1 MLIHFA
7 KWGNSL
13 ALRIPA
19 AHARQIGAYENG
31 RAELTVENGKLVVV
45 PIEPSPEFD
54 LDELVAQIT
63 DDNRHDEVSTG
74 AALGS
79 EFA

>member
-1 MLIHFA
+1 MLMQFA

-19 AHARQIGAYENG
+19 AYAKEIGAYENG
-31 RAELTVENGKLVVV
+31 KAEVTVENGKLVVKPV
-45 PIEPSPEFD
+45 DDALEFD

-63 DDNRHDEVSTG
+63 DENRHDEIATG
-74 AALGS
+74 SAVGD
-79 EFA
+79 EFS